1 LFCLGCGIELNN
13 LISPQTSS
21 IVKAKW
27 PEAGKVDLAK
37 VKASSYLMDTAHAFR
52 LHLKNYMHQLQKPRK
67 GAAPVQA
74 VDKPTK
80 GTVWVAK
87 SYPPWQSAV
96 LTSLKKLHQVKYAK
110 IAYYFCFQ
118 H

>member
-1 LFCLGCGIELNN
+1 M
-13 LISPQTSS
+13 
-21 IVKAKW
+21 V
-27 PEAGKVDLAK
+27 
-37 VKASSYLMDTAHAFR
+37 TAHAFR
-52 LHLKNYMHQLQKPRK
+52 LHLKNYMHQQQKPRK

-96 LTSLKKLHQVKYAK
+96 LTSLKKLHQVTLLYADIANFLLLLAWDNKK
-110 IAYYFCFQ
+110 IMNNDLSHPNFNL
-118 H
+118 

>member
-1 LFCLGCGIELNN
+1 MKIV
-13 LISPQTSS
+13 SSAQTSS

-37 VKASSYLMDTAHAFR
+37 VKASTYLMDTAHAFR
-52 LHLKNYMHQLQKPRK
+52 LHLKNYMHQQQKPRK

-96 LTSLKKLHQVKYAK
+96 LSTMKKLHQVKTRLKDINA
-110 IAYYFCFQ
+110 ASLNLQ
-118 H
+118 